1 LNEYAL
7 LNSNAALIIR
17 FSEGYDGADAD
28 NALLAIAKH
37 MGAGQARCVKTLLL
51 DFTQVESMTLRDTDV
66 ARRAL
71 FFSQIGQALDF
82 TGSNLE
88 RHLAQLNAF
97 RVEPVADQVRAVFWE
112 RLHRIGEARAL
123 PFSLTTISA
132 SDITAVLIQAG
143 VPGDELTNIC
153 WQVLDHPG
161 ASIL

>member
-1 LNEYAL
+1 MNEYAL

-88 RHLAQLNAF
+88 RHLAQLNTF
-97 RVEPVADQVRAVFWE
+97 RVAPVADHLRAVFWE
-112 RLHRIGEARAL
+112 RLHRAEARAL
-123 PFSLTTISA
+123 PFSRTTISA